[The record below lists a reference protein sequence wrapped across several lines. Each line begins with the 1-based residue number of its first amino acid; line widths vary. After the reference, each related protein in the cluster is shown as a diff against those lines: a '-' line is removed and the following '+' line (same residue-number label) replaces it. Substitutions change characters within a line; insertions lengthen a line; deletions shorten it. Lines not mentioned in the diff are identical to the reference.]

1 MRGKQVG
8 PGYDFLSANRGRC
21 AIRFATNS
29 RKSRKRITIRAM
41 EAIPTGNHRED
52 ELNKDMKV
60 NLGATCSVDLGDVDL
75 VGSEVDVEDVVMGSE
90 LVGAAVEEL
99 ESS

>member
-1 MRGKQVG
+1 MRQTVGKVG
-8 PGYDFLSANRGRC
+8 RESLFFFRDVSQIIVYGREGKKT
-21 AIRFATNS
+21 RP
-29 RKSRKRITIRAM
+29 IRAM